1 MPTEPAQLANSPQT
15 VSFEE
20 GLALLG
26 DIVARLESGNLGLS
40 ESIEAYERGVGL
52 LRHLHAELAR
62 ADERVSVLVR
72 IDDEGRPV
80 LEPLDTERNNDEIG
94 GPSKSRRHGLRKP
107 SRERSLPGMDDDSP
121 EA

>member
-107 SRERSLPGMDDDSP
+107 SR
-121 EA
+121 